1 MRNLIDEKNI
11 ENVIKYYQYISTGSE
26 FLQNETIEHNGFG
39 NYDFYFGENYS
50 MWEQNKRHIFDLFGG
65 KLKITKELGE
75 KDLCTPSMVENLRR
89 DFMNENADEFNVLI
103 QMFLQSLKPQEIINN
118 RLNKSIE
125 ILNVELKEGW
135 KITKC
140 FSFLELDNKHLQR
153 QQDLYSTFLQTLNIK
168 GRLVLS
174 IDPLDFIT
182 MSVSRSGWSS
192 CHHPNNCYGT
202 GGLAYM
208 NDSSSFIAY
217 VETTDPMISYIIDK
231 DTDQDYTIKMPNKIW
246 RQVVTINPDHDYT
259 VQMRQYPNESDIFR
273 GEVSK
278 ILTEMLE
285 KEQEEQYVTYTEW
298 LNDDGGNLQSNNE
311 NLYGYIFY
319 CDYKNNNSDDI
330 TITMR
335 SKYDNLSTLERK
347 ICDGDLSQTVVG
359 EVVFCA
365 CGCGDENY
373 TNQFFTEEA
382 SDDDSYYGEY

>member
-11 ENVIKYYQYISTGSE
+11 ENVIKYYQYVSVESE
-26 FLQNETIEHNGFG
+26 FSQNETIEHNGFG

-65 KLKITKELGE
+65 KLKIIKELGE

-89 DFMNENADEFNVLI
+89 DFMDKNADKFNVLI
-103 QMFLQSLKPQEIINN
+103 QIFLQSLQPQEIINN
-118 RLNKSIE
+118 RLNKNIE

-153 QQDLYSTFLQTLNIK
+153 QQDLYSIFLQTLNIK

-192 CHHPNNCYGT
+192 CHHPNNCHGT

-208 NDSSSFIAY
+208 NDSASFIAY
-217 VETTDPMISYIIDK
+217 VETTDPMITYIVDE
-231 DTDQDYTIKMPNKIW
+231 DTDQKYTIKMSNKIW
-246 RQVVTINPDHDYT
+246 RQVVTINPNHDYT
-259 VQMRQYPNESDIFR
+259 VQMRQYPNDSDIFR

-278 ILTEMLE
+278 ILTEILE

-311 NLYGYIFY
+311 DLYGYIFY
-319 CDYKNNNSDDI
+319 CDYKNNNSEDI

-335 SKYDNLSTLERK
+335 SKYDNLSTLDRK
-347 ICDGDLSQTVVG
+347 IYNEDLSQTVVG

-365 CGCGDENY
+365 CGCGSENY

-382 SDDDSYYGEY
+382 GDDDSYYEEY

>member
-11 ENVIKYYQYISTGSE
+11 ENVIKYYQYISNGSE
-26 FLQNETIEHNGFG
+26 FPQNETIEHNGFG
-39 NYDFYFGENYS
+39 NYDFYFGGNYS
-50 MWEQNKRHIFDLFGG
+50 LWEQNKRHIFDLFGG
-65 KLKITKELGE
+65 KLKIIKELGE
-75 KDLCTPSMVENLRR
+75 KDLCTPNMVENLRR

-103 QMFLQSLKPQEIINN
+103 QIFLQSLQPQEIINN

-153 QQDLYSTFLQTLNIK
+153 QQDLYSTFLQTLKIK

-192 CHHPNNCYGT
+192 CHHPNSCHGT

-208 NDSSSFIAY
+208 NDFSSFIAY
-217 VETTDPMISYIIDK
+217 VETTDPMISYIVDE
-231 DTDQDYTIKMPNKIW
+231 DTGQDYAIKMPNKIW
-246 RQVVTINPDHDYT
+246 RQVVTINPGHDYT

-278 ILTEMLE
+278 ILTEILE
-285 KEQEEQYVTYTEW
+285 KEQEEQYITYTEY

-311 NLYGYIFY
+311 DLYGYIFY
-319 CDYKNNNSDDI
+319 CDYRNNNSEDI

-335 SKYDNLSTLERK
+335 SRYDNLSTLERK
-347 ICDGDLSQTVVG
+347 IYNEVLSQTVVG

-365 CGCGDENY
+365 CGCGYENY